1 MKKEFELYEIIY
13 LVKPNFTQQEVA
25 AKSEYYQNF
34 LTKQG
39 SQVLAQNKGK
49 RTLSY
54 PIKGFESA
62 HYIQMVYHGNKT
74 LINSLRQE
82 LKRDETILREINVRL
97 EKGNNLTIEN

>member
-82 LKRDETILREINVRL
+82 SKIFALNCGSLNKQVTLLLAIIY
-97 EKGNNLTIEN
+97 